1 MNSIAKPLMISGAY
15 CSGKGLLCSLFEGH
29 KNIYTLPMWHD
40 MIIDAFLPYTLN
52 INSIKTWRGDER
64 IIYLRRLLSQT
75 DYSVLEQY
83 SLQESIPF
91 PVSSDYIE
99 YYKFYFDFYKF
110 DKQFID
116 YIFNL
121 PRGEISLDELSI
133 NFIKIFLKNV
143 PNLNTLGNINY
154 FITTSSPGFRHYE
167 VLFKK
172 SNYIK
177 VIYIYREAKEW
188 LFSHYSRFVKHTS
201 QEADKSIQTF
211 IDTEQ
216 NIKSIKYI
224 EERLDYLQETY
235 KNRFLVINF
244 VDIIKNQNS
253 TIRKICKFLEIDFDP
268 ILSTPTFLKVP
279 MRNNDT
285 LAHSIIDSPI
295 RTPQNEKIA
304 NHLISR
310 YNAIDNKQK
319 YINGDSYTILFQ
331 GKNQNLDSF
340 ISQKSNI
347 VYSPLQEKY
356 AVKDNNKTNNVI
368 NQIYSTQY
376 GINKCNTTYILKI
389 RADCTLNNL
398 KIFSPLVQT
407 SPSPYTFFK
416 EKIRITNFFVRD
428 PLKVP
433 YLFHISD
440 CVLFG
445 RTDDM
450 KKLWGATLPTPES
463 LFQEGKGHLSLFG
476 NEAGITRFREVP
488 EQTICLRW
496 LERMGYPVH
505 LPHPCATS
513 YEWFKL
519 WENVLA
525 ANFEIVD
532 ADKSGILFP
541 PHFYNADKRHKTLLT
556 EANFK
561 KMCKAPGTRRRYA
574 RLLFHKYIAVWFSP
588 RYWAV
593 TGWLFMNRLTPSL
606 AECIRKLAKK
616 R

>member
-1 MNSIAKPLMISGAY
+1 M
-15 CSGKGLLCSLFEGH
+15 
-29 KNIYTLPMWHD
+29 
-40 MIIDAFLPYTLN
+40 
-52 INSIKTWRGDER
+52 KTNDIT
-64 IIYLRRLLSQT
+64 IIYQGN
-75 DYSVLEQY
+75 
-83 SLQESIPF
+83 SLPAT
-91 PVSSDYIE
+91 YINNK
-99 YYKFYFDFYKF
+99 KF
-110 DKQFID
+110 
-116 YIFNL
+116 N
-121 PRGEISLDELSI
+121 
-133 NFIKIFLKNV
+133 
-143 PNLNTLGNINY
+143 
-154 FITTSSPGFRHYE
+154 
-167 VLFKK
+167 VLF
-172 SNYIK
+172 STYDNY
-177 VIYIYREAKEW
+177 
-188 LFSHYSRFVKHTS
+188 
-201 QEADKSIQTF
+201 
-211 IDTEQ
+211 
-216 NIKSIKYI
+216 
-224 EERLDYLQETY
+224 
-235 KNRFLVINF
+235 
-244 VDIIKNQNS
+244 
-253 TIRKICKFLEIDFDP
+253 
-268 ILSTPTFLKVP
+268 
-279 MRNNDT
+279 
-285 LAHSIIDSPI
+285 
-295 RTPQNEKIA
+295 
-304 NHLISR
+304 
-310 YNAIDNKQK
+310 
-319 YINGDSYTILFQ
+319 
-331 GKNQNLDSF
+331 
-340 ISQKSNI
+340 
-347 VYSPLQEKY
+347 
-356 AVKDNNKTNNVI
+356 KTNNSI
-368 NQIYSTQY
+368 ITSEMEKSFPDRNNTFNNILGQY
-376 GINKCNTTYILKI
+376 KTTIAGLNKCKTRYVVKCRSDIAISCGNFLKQLPF
-389 RADCTLNNL
+389 T
-398 KIFSPLVQT
+398 KPT
-407 SPSPYTFFK
+407 SYTFL
-416 EKIRITNFFVRD
+416 ERKIRITNFFVRD

-440 CVLFG
+440 CILFG

>member
-1 MNSIAKPLMISGAY
+1 MNY
-15 CSGKGLLCSLFEGH
+15 
-29 KNIYTLPMWHD
+29 
-40 MIIDAFLPYTLN
+40 FLIENTLN
-52 INSIKTWRGDER
+52 RYINMKYINNLIQGVYFPFNIK
-64 IIYLRRLLSQT
+64 
-75 DYSVLEQY
+75 
-83 SLQESIPF
+83 
-91 PVSSDYIE
+91 
-99 YYKFYFDFYKF
+99 
-110 DKQFID
+110 
-116 YIFNL
+116 N
-121 PRGEISLDELSI
+121 EL
-133 NFIKIFLKNV
+133 NF
-143 PNLNTLGNINY
+143 G
-154 FITTSSPGFRHYE
+154 
-167 VLFKK
+167 
-172 SNYIK
+172 K
-177 VIYIYREAKEW
+177 VII
-188 LFSHYSRFVKHTS
+188 S
-201 QEADKSIQTF
+201 
-211 IDTEQ
+211 
-216 NIKSIKYI
+216 
-224 EERLDYLQETY
+224 TY
-235 KNRFLVINF
+235 KNI
-244 VDIIKNQNS
+244 DIKNSMNDVL
-253 TIRKICKFLEIDFDP
+253 LE
-268 ILSTPTFLKVP
+268 LYK
-279 MRNNDT
+279 
-285 LAHSIIDSPI
+285 
-295 RTPQNEKIA
+295 
-304 NHLISR
+304 
-310 YNAIDNKQK
+310 
-319 YINGDSYTILFQ
+319 INGIKDKNKENNIRGQILTTIS
-331 GKNQNLDSF
+331 GLD
-340 ISQKSNI
+340 
-347 VYSPLQEKY
+347 Y
-356 AVKDNNKTNNVI
+356 
-368 NQIYSTQY
+368 
-376 GINKCNTTYILKI
+376 
-389 RADCTLNNL
+389 CTLKYTVKTRSDCIPVNSSFFMSL
-398 KIFSPLVQT
+398 KKTI
-407 SPSPYTFFK
+407 PSPYTFFK